1 MTKELPKDVKRKLE
15 ILAALEAA
23 GVDNWDGYDFA
34 MEEIRKR
41 DELEENAAAII
52 DEICSILSEGVTQPA
67 GYGCGYGFSPTVV
80 DEAVDY
86 LMKRRGDLK

>member
-34 MEEIRKR
+34 MEEIRKK

-52 DEICSILSEGVTQPA
+52 HEICCILSEGIEEPA
-67 GYGCGYGFSPTVV
+67 GCGCGYGFSPSVV
-80 DEAVDY
+80 DEAIDY
-86 LMKRRGDLK
+86 LMKKRGDLK